1 MAIKN
6 NTFNSEKTIYTVAT
20 AHLDT
25 VWNWDF
31 ERTVSEYI
39 LRTLTDNFKAF
50 EKFPDY
56 EFSFEG
62 SFRYELM
69 EEYYP
74 ELFEKLKEYVKKGRW
89 HLCGSAYENGD
100 VNVPSPEALFR
111 NILYGNSYFDK
122 TFGIR
127 SKDIFLPDCFGFGWA
142 LPSIIKHSNLLGFT
156 TQKLTWGSAYGV
168 PFDIGR
174 WIGVNG
180 KWCYASLNPGCYV
193 FDYKKIRDFKFLAD
207 KLKENEK
214 FGLDCTYSFHGV
226 GDRGGAANDASI
238 KVLEKEIGQNGSSK
252 VKVVSAAAD
261 EIYRDFD
268 EKFTKEQIEKLPTF
282 NNELVMTNHAVGGY
296 TSRVIGKRWNKRN
309 EELAD
314 MCERASVA
322 AMILNQKPYAKE
334 QIDRAWKRVIAH
346 QFHDDLPGT
355 SIERA
360 YQRSWNDYAIS
371 LNQFSNEYTA
381 SISAVVGIMNTNVDG
396 IPIIVNNSL
405 EFERTEAVTAFF
417 TSPNINFIKVF
428 DSDNN
433 EVPSQIIK
441 RNGDKI
447 EIAFTATVPSLGTRV
462 YNVKNSDKP
471 CLIES
476 GLAINE
482 KLIENIKYSVEINH
496 EGDISSIFD
505 KTLGKEILK
514 APIRLCIYNHT
525 GDLQYP
531 AWELVYKELVGEPG
545 HYAKAKASAEIIE
558 NGPCR
563 VALKVMQYGKGST
576 FCYVVS
582 LSECGECVEIMS
594 EIEWRSRRSL
604 LKTQFSFTASN
615 KKATYDLGIGV
626 IERENSKENLYEV
639 PAQKWVDLTDKNNSF
654 GVSVFSNSKCGWDK
668 IDDNTV
674 RMTVVHTPRFDFRK
688 DTMQSFMDLGLN
700 RYGFSIYSHE
710 NNYSSKTQNFARA
723 FTAPMATFISNRHE
737 GSLGFEYSM
746 GEISDSGVML
756 KAIKKAENTDEIVVR
771 FYEGENKSHKNV
783 ELKLSNNIKSAREI
797 FASEEE
803 IRKAKVKDGKLIF
816 NIDAFDVKSF
826 ALTLEPSKIKKP
838 KFKET
843 QINLPY
849 NTKIATTNSE
859 AGANFIDN
867 TEFSLPFELLPAT
880 INAGETTFKMADGMI
895 ARGQKIVLPQNT
907 DKVFILASSIGRD
920 KHCSFTVGN
929 IERKGVI
936 HSALERIGGWD
947 LYHLK
952 EMAFMKNVNTAFEI
966 THTHSVKGDDVARQF
981 LMFKYE
987 VPINSANE
995 ITMPNDE
1002 DIIIFA
1008 LTATT
1013 DTTICRNANKLYDTV
1028 GKRKYNFLL
1037 NPIDSIAN
1045 HITRVFLAKG

>member
-1 MAIKN
+1 MAIKS

-25 VWNWDF
+25 IWNWDF
-31 ERTVSEYI
+31 ETTISEYI
-39 LRTLTDNFKAF
+39 LSTLTDNFKAF

-89 HLCGSAYENGD
+89 HPCGSAYENGD

-174 WIGVNG
+174 WFGVNG

-193 FDYKKIRDFKFLAD
+193 FEYDKIRDFKFLTD

-226 GDRGGAANDASI
+226 GDRGGAASDASI
-238 KVLEKEIGQNGSSK
+238 KVLEKEMGQNDNSK
-252 VKVVSAAAD
+252 VKIVSAAAD

-296 TSRVIGKRWNKRN
+296 TSRAIGKRWNKRN

-334 QIDRAWKRVIAH
+334 QIDKAWKRVIAH

-447 EIAFTATVPSLGTRV
+447 E
-462 YNVKNSDKP
+462 
-471 CLIES
+471 
-476 GLAINE
+476 
-482 KLIENIKYSVEINH
+482 
-496 EGDISSIFD
+496 
-505 KTLGKEILK
+505 
-514 APIRLCIYNHT
+514 
-525 GDLQYP
+525 
-531 AWELVYKELVGEPG
+531 
-545 HYAKAKASAEIIE
+545 
-558 NGPCR
+558 
-563 VALKVMQYGKGST
+563 
-576 FCYVVS
+576 
-582 LSECGECVEIMS
+582 
-594 EIEWRSRRSL
+594 
-604 LKTQFSFTASN
+604 
-615 KKATYDLGIGV
+615 
-626 IERENSKENLYEV
+626 
-639 PAQKWVDLTDKNNSF
+639 
-654 GVSVFSNSKCGWDK
+654 
-668 IDDNTV
+668 
-674 RMTVVHTPRFDFRK
+674 
-688 DTMQSFMDLGLN
+688 
-700 RYGFSIYSHE
+700 
-710 NNYSSKTQNFARA
+710 
-723 FTAPMATFISNRHE
+723 
-737 GSLGFEYSM
+737 
-746 GEISDSGVML
+746 
-756 KAIKKAENTDEIVVR
+756 
-771 FYEGENKSHKNV
+771 
-783 ELKLSNNIKSAREI
+783 
-797 FASEEE
+797 
-803 IRKAKVKDGKLIF
+803 
-816 NIDAFDVKSF
+816 
-826 ALTLEPSKIKKP
+826 
-838 KFKET
+838 
-843 QINLPY
+843 
-849 NTKIATTNSE
+849 
-859 AGANFIDN
+859 
-867 TEFSLPFELLPAT
+867 
-880 INAGETTFKMADGMI
+880 
-895 ARGQKIVLPQNT
+895 
-907 DKVFILASSIGRD
+907 
-920 KHCSFTVGN
+920 
-929 IERKGVI
+929 
-936 HSALERIGGWD
+936 
-947 LYHLK
+947 
-952 EMAFMKNVNTAFEI
+952 
-966 THTHSVKGDDVARQF
+966 
-981 LMFKYE
+981 
-987 VPINSANE
+987 
-995 ITMPNDE
+995 
-1002 DIIIFA
+1002 
-1008 LTATT
+1008 
-1013 DTTICRNANKLYDTV
+1013 
-1028 GKRKYNFLL
+1028 
-1037 NPIDSIAN
+1037 
-1045 HITRVFLAKG
+1045 